1 MSDEPAKEIKMENNP
16 VRLLFNL
23 TDTAA
28 AVIKKAIVDGVV
40 IANEQEIEQR
50 MNLCYTCSAFEKEQV
65 RCKLCGCFMKTKVR
79 FEASKCPAGKW

>member
-1 MSDEPAKEIKMENNP
+1 MNVEPAQETKMENNP

-23 TDTAA
+23 TGTTA

-40 IANEQEIEQR
+40 VADDKVIEQR
-50 MNLCYTCSAFEKEQV
+50 INLCYTCSAFEKEQV

-79 FEASKCPAGKW
+79 FEVSKCPAGKW